1 MLDCGMQ
8 ISVERLR
15 VGLLAGAGV
24 LVLATA
30 AFLGYVRFSGRQD
43 IRRETNAFTYSQTVK
58 GRTRFTV
65 HAAKAI
71 RHSDGKYTLHDAEI
85 VLYDQDGEKQA
96 NAVYRIYGKQ
106 FEYDPDTGGIRAV
119 GEVQMD
125 LKAPRAD

>member
-24 LVLATA
+24 LVLA
-30 AFLGYVRFSGRQD
+30 
-43 IRRETNAFTYSQTVK
+43 TNAFTYSQTVK

>member
-1 MLDCGMQ
+1 MQ

-30 AFLGYVRFSGRQD
+30 AFVGYVRFSGRQD
-43 IRRETNAFTYSQTVK
+43 IRRETDAFTYSQTVK
-58 GRTRFTV
+58 GRTRLTV

-85 VLYDQDGEKQA
+85 VLNDRDGEQA

-106 FEYDPDTGGIRAV
+106 FEYDPDTRGIRAV
-119 GEVQMD
+119 GEVHMD
-125 LKAPRAD
+125 LKAPQAD

>member
-1 MLDCGMQ
+1 MLDCCMQ

-15 VGLLAGAGV
+15 VRLLAGAGV

-71 RHSDGKYTLHDAEI
+71 QHSDGKYTLHDAEI
-85 VLYDQDGEKQA
+85 VLYDQDGE
-96 NAVYRIYGKQ
+96 NRRTRCIGSTGSSLSTTRIRGAFVVWVKC
-106 FEYDPDTGGIRAV
+106 IWI
-119 GEVQMD
+119 
-125 LKAPRAD
+125 